1 MEVERLIVLVLSA
14 ETQRNEIQEA
24 DKRDGYALAVKFLN
38 KRKAEIAKGW
48 QEVANGA
55 GFDVAGH
62 GAAQIGKHAAM
73 VVHCRDGKLLTELDV
88 ITAFLRDAKTC
99 GIYIL
104 MHGIHGMA
112 IPNEA
117 SATFLSPEYVAKL
130 AGTMCPKKTISLLKV
145 NIVGCTLAMKP
156 EAGQGDKKLRKVRKA
171 ISKAGSWAQA
181 FCKALERRETMVA
194 AYTDAVYVVRD
205 ENPEFKTFGVDGSQR
220 PEGSKLGQKA
230 VGIQTGT
237 DKKIEMVAAHR
248 TTVKRVFQYDGV
260 DDKVVNVPPDKYK
273 AWGS

>member
-181 FCKALERRETMVA
+181 FCRRLSAGKPWSRPIPTQFTWSA
-194 AYTDAVYVVRD
+194 TRIPNSRLSAWTGRNGPRAPSSDKRRSAY
-205 ENPEFKTFGVDGSQR
+205 R
-220 PEGSKLGQKA
+220 PEPTRKSRWSPR
-230 VGIQTGT
+230 
-237 DKKIEMVAAHR
+237 IEPR
-248 TTVKRVFQYDGV
+248 
-260 DDKVVNVPPDKYK
+260 
-273 AWGS
+273 